1 MATLRVKARAKPA
14 DGKANHDP
22 ATSTRGDPVQG
33 KAPEQTAAGDTAANC
48 RSLREYLKVN
58 H

>member
-14 DGKANHDP
+14 DGKANHNP
-22 ATSTRGDPVQG
+22 ATSTDDNPVQDN
-33 KAPEQTAAGDTAANC
+33 APVQKAAGETPARC
-48 RSLREYLKVN
+48 RSLREYLKAN

>member
-14 DGKANHDP
+14 DGGANQNCAP
-22 ATSTRGDPVQG
+22 LPGDGPPQEQG
-33 KAPEQTAAGDTAANC
+33 PLRKPTDAIPANC
-48 RSLREYLKVN
+48 GSLREYLKTN

>member
-14 DGKANHDP
+14 DGKANHNPATLTCDDP
-22 ATSTRGDPVQG
+22 AQG
-33 KAPEQTAAGDTAANC
+33 KTPEQKVAGGTPARW